1 MFRSTQLILFAITAI
16 TLSTDLLAQEVADD
30 VSAPLVTK
38 FYDISL
44 LNAPQQHSSFD
55 NGTAAQAI
63 GLQSAGC
70 GMGGFGGGGQAG
82 GGGFFSLPATPSQ
95 FGGGGGSGSQAG
107 NGNGGLGGAA
117 LSTVTTSDLGLNQ
130 QLAVQGHSL
139 SELIVIHVA
148 TESWE
153 DNGTGPGS
161 IIELGNSLIIRQTEP
176 VHQQVG
182 EFLRS
187 LSAAVNGT
195 GTFQVEAW
203 WVPAIDGNTSEVK
216 SLLSGKLEEAVV
228 LERLSAIAEN
238 EGGYHGTLLC
248 RDRIT
253 AHMASGRKVP
263 IIAGSTPVVGTGSP
277 GYSPQVQTLHLGLM
291 LEARVTSVPDFLST
305 TVDKKNAQQ
314 VELSFQSM
322 VTSPDAQIQERAT
335 FEKVDRYVLG
345 EHSNSGA
352 CRLRLGTPTLLGSLT
367 QLSKQEEHTSE
378 VPPVLQLVV
387 RVTRTEE

>member
-16 TLSTDLLAQEVADD
+16 TFSTDLLAQEAADD

-44 LNAPQQHSSFD
+44 LNAPQQHFPFD
-55 NGTAAQAI
+55 DGMENRRVDFQPI
-63 GLQSAGC
+63 GGGAGC
-70 GMGGFGGGGQAG
+70 GGGTGY
-82 GGGFFSLPATPSQ
+82 FSLPTTLSQ
-95 FGGGGGSGSQAG
+95 FGGGGQH
-107 NGNGGLGGAA
+107 NGLGGIGGTDISFSPSPSVS
-117 LSTVTTSDLGLNQ
+117 LKD
-130 QLAVQGHSL
+130 QLAELGEPL
-139 SELIVIHVA
+139 SSLIVEFVA
-148 TESWE
+148 TDFWE
-153 DNGTGPGS
+153 DNGSGKGRITD
-161 IIELGNSLIIRQTEP
+161 IGNTLIVRQTEP
-176 VHQQVG
+176 VHQQVA

-367 QLSKQEEHTSE
+367 QLSKQEEQTSE